1 MTVQSQKLSPL
12 RLILI
17 VLISLVLVAIFAI
30 GATFALSGEGESLMK
45 FPGKQPTNIG
55 IQSSGQ
61 LAPCPNTPN
70 CVSSYSQDA
79 EHGIEPLAYNST
91 PTEAMAKLKIVIE
104 NLERTQVIE
113 EKDNYL
119 YAQFT
124 TPLMGFVDDV
134 EFLLDDSAKV
144 IHVRSASRL
153 GKSDLGVNRKRV
165 EIIRAELS

>member
-17 VLISLVLVAIFAI
+17 VLISLVLVAIVAI
-30 GATFALSGEGESLMK
+30 GATFALSGESLMK

-79 EHGIEPLAYNST
+79 EHGIQPLAYNST

-104 NLERTQVIE
+104 NLERTQIIE

-134 EFLLDDSAKV
+134 EFLLDDSSKV

-153 GKSDLGVNRKRV
+153 GKSDLGLNRKRV
-165 EIIRAELS
+165 EIIRAKLS

>member
-1 MTVQSQKLSPL
+1 MTVQTQKLSPL

-30 GATFALSGEGESLMK
+30 GATFALSGESLMK

-91 PTEAMAKLKIVIE
+91 ATEAMAKLKIVIE
-104 NLERTQVIE
+104 NLERTQILE

>member
-17 VLISLVLVAIFAI
+17 VSISLVLVAIVSI
-30 GATFALSGEGESLMK
+30 GATFALSGESFMK

-70 CVSSYSQDA
+70 CVSSYSKDA
-79 EHGIEPLAYNST
+79 EHGIEPLGYNST
-91 PTEAMAKLKIVIE
+91 PTEAMAKLKIVIQ
-104 NLERTQVIE
+104 NLERTQIIE

-134 EFLLDDSAKV
+134 EFLLDDTAKV

>member
-1 MTVQSQKLSPL
+1 MTVQTQKLSPL

-30 GATFALSGEGESLMK
+30 GATFALSGESLMK

-91 PTEAMAKLKIVIE
+91 ATEAMAKLKIVIE
-104 NLERTQVIE
+104 NLERTQIIE
-113 EKDNYL
+113 ETDNYL

-134 EFLLDDSAKV
+134 EFLLDDSSKV

>member
-1 MTVQSQKLSPL
+1 MTVQTQKLSPL
-12 RLILI
+12 RLILK

-30 GATFALSGEGESLMK
+30 GATFALSGESLMK

-165 EIIRAELS
+165 EIIRAKLS